1 MQKYREYF
9 SKKGWCLPEDLT
21 IPLLQMYNDIFEA
34 TPSIDGTSNGGK
46 KESSFKSQ
54 NQPINHI
61 NRIVIFL
68 QTMGDVHQ
76 GGLQAVRK
84 SYIWEICCLSLQQ
97 HREGKAL
104 RLLTVPGGCN
114 ALRHLICQ

>member
-68 QTMGDVHQ
+68 QT
-76 GGLQAVRK
+76 
-84 SYIWEICCLSLQQ
+84 
-97 HREGKAL
+97 REMCIKVDCKQCEKVTYGKYAAS
-104 RLLTVPGGCN
+104 VYNSIVKGKHFDC
-114 ALRHLICQ
+114 